1 MVLDISL
8 VSNSCFHS
16 CLLGGAPALVWIHYS
31 CDSQAGYHIHIGQ
44 SGGHWPMAEK
54 EGICA
59 VRPKV
64 GDCNKKALILGVSA
78 RDNSKQ

>member
-16 CLLGGAPALVWIHYS
+16 CLLGGTLVLVWVHSSY
-31 CDSQAGYHIHIGQ
+31 DSQAGYHLHIGQ
-44 SGGHWPMAEK
+44 SGGHWPMTEK

-59 VRPKV
+59 VGPKV
-64 GDCNKKALILGVSA
+64 GGCNQKALIFGGFG
-78 RDNSKQ
+78 

>member
-1 MVLDISL
+1 
-8 VSNSCFHS
+8 
-16 CLLGGAPALVWIHYS
+16 
-31 CDSQAGYHIHIGQ
+31 
-44 SGGHWPMAEK
+44 MAEK

-64 GDCNKKALILGVSA
+64 EAAIKRLSFFGVSA